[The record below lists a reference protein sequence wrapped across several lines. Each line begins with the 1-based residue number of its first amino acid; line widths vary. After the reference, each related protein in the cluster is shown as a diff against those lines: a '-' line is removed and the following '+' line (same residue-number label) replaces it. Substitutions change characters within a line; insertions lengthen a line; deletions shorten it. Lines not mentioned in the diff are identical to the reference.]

1 MTDVIG
7 PAPPE
12 GPREVGPGTPG
23 PEIVGPGR
31 VGPPD
36 NPGGD
41 TTCPGCGAPLA
52 PDQRYCLACGR
63 PCSPVRLAFLD
74 VLQAEHQP
82 SGAYAVGAGVVA
94 SGSAAPPYP
103 PQEPDG
109 MLGSLRRY
117 SGLLALLGVL
127 VGCLLVGLLV
137 GHWVSANNAPTG
149 PQVVRIEG
157 LSGPLASA
165 AAPAATATSTT
176 SHAST
181 TPSSTTTGAAKTAT
195 TPASSKAEEAEEAK
209 EAKEKEAKPPPV
221 AHKTSSKTLQK
232 ISETTGKKHAQEVN
246 ALGNAPI
253 ETGH

>member
-7 PAPPE
+7 P
-12 GPREVGPGTPG
+12 GGTGPGTPG
-23 PEIVGPGR
+23 P
-31 VGPPD
+31 PD
-36 NPGGD
+36 HLGGD
-41 TTCPGCGAPLA
+41 DSTCAGCGAPLA

-82 SGAYAVGAGVVA
+82 TAAYVVGGEGGP
-94 SGSAAPPYP
+94 SNYYP
-103 PQEPDG
+103 APQEPDG

-137 GHWVSANNAPTG
+137 GHWVSQSDAPAG

-165 AAPAATATSTT
+165 ATPTTTTTPSTT
-176 SHAST
+176 STGRAGTGST
-181 TPSSTTTGAAKTAT
+181 SSSTKTGTAKTAT
-195 TPASSKAEEAEEAK
+195 TPASSPAEEAEEAK
-209 EAKEKEAKPPPV
+209 EEEKEPKPLPP
-221 AHKTSSKTLQK
+221 AHKASSTLK
-232 ISETTGKKHAQEVN
+232 KLSETTGKKHAQEVN
-246 ALGNAPI
+246 ALGTAPI